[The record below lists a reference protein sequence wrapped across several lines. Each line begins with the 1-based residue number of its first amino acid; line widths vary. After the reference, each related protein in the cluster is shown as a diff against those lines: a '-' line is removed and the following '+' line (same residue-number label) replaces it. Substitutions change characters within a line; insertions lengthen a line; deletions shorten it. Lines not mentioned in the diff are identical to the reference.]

1 MKNIIDFIKE
11 RILAIYI
18 VVEFIL
24 LLLVVI
30 ANIGGINVNPSIF
43 TLIALGFGTVLPLL
57 FNSSLFDKAIITAF
71 NGLMFIKVLLDMI
84 LNQNITAPLFLLLA
98 FITLSI
104 KAFYKM
110 YENKKA
116 LLIIGLISIVL
127 AVGALFLYKLFTND
141 FAILSVETGLVLF
154 NLISSIF
161 TLKTTDN
168 LNLKPSY
175 FFLTVGLVFYFIE
188 RASFI
193 ATQYAININDGIMDM
208 LRLMTYS
215 LFVPSIMMITV
226 SIIKFEVKIKE

>member
-11 RILAIYI
+11 RILPIYVLI
-18 VVEFIL
+18 EFLL

-30 ANIGGINVNPSIF
+30 ANMGGIDANPNIF
-43 TLIALGFGTVLPLL
+43 TLIALGFGMVLPLL
-57 FNSSLFDKAIITAF
+57 FNSSLFDKAIIISF
-71 NGLMFIKVLLDMI
+71 NGLMFVKVLLDVI
-84 LNQNITAPLFLLLA
+84 LNQNNIAPLFLLLA

-104 KAFYKM
+104 KIFYKM

-116 LLIIGLISIVL
+116 LLIIGLVSIAL
-127 AVGALFLYKLFTND
+127 AVGTLFLYKLFTND

-161 TLKTTDN
+161 TLKTTN
-168 LNLKPSY
+168 TLNLKPSY
-175 FFLTVGLVFYFIE
+175 FFFTVGLVFYFIE

-215 LFVPSIMMITV
+215 LFIPSIMMITI